1 MLGYII
7 YGEGPKRPALDEL
20 TVAGGNF
27 IALRMGLENR
37 PNGPLALYRARQGA
51 RMLREAGVR
60 SAIFPVDFPYTAL
73 FIRQG
78 ILPVDTLPLRR
89 AMAAPLTRRRLEA
102 AGFQP
107 TQAVVAVSGE
117 RAVREV
123 TECAKALA
131 LSYRYVLLSVRTG
144 GEDFARSLRREYG
157 ISLLLRPSPDQLDRA
172 DALVLFDPRPDLA
185 LDNPILYTLYPGGE
199 AGRGRLSLC
208 LPASLGAQ
216 VEANCDPEQLAAAL
230 YAAGGVPL
238 EAFLAE
244 TACSSS
250 APLTAIERSHL

>member
-1 MLGYII
+1 MVGYSS
-7 YGEGPKRPALDEL
+7 YGDGPKRPALDEL

-131 LSYRYVLLSVRTG
+131 LSYRYVLLSVRG
-144 GEDFARSLRREYG
+144 GEIFARDLRREYG
-157 ISLLLRPSPDQLDRA
+157 ISLLLEPSPDQLDRA
-172 DALVLFDPRPDLA
+172 DALVMFAPRQDLK

-199 AGRGRLSLC
+199 AGRGRLPLC
-208 LPASLGAQ
+208 LPA
-216 VEANCDPEQLAAAL
+216 EAAVQTETNCDREQLTAAL
-230 YAAGGVPL
+230 YAMGAIPL
-238 EAFLAE
+238 ETLLAE
-244 TACSSS
+244 I
-250 APLTAIERSHL
+250 PG